1 MNRTTQKKEIQLCPT
16 CKGLGK
22 APAVDENGH
31 PLFSKGKPYLE
42 LCPLCEGEG
51 RILIVQT
58 TEIIPLTSNI
68 VEEEPK
74 EVEISLKNLFKKRK

>member
-1 MNRTTQKKEIQLCPT
+1 MRNENRQIQLCPR
-16 CKGLGK
+16 CQGVGK

-31 PLFSKGKPYLE
+31 PLLSNGKPYLE

-58 TEIIPLTSNI
+58 LEYFPLTANVI
-68 VEEEPK
+68 EEAPK
-74 EVEISLKNLFKKRK
+74 EKEITLKNLFKKRK